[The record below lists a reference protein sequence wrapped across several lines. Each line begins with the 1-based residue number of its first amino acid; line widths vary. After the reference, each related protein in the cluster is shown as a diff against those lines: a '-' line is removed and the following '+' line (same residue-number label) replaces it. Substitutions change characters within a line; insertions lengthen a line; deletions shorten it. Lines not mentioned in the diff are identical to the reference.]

1 MPPDKL
7 DILVDGERI
16 SESTPKL
23 NDTRR
28 RARVISVQSLYENE
42 MSGLD
47 IDIVTE
53 RLLNHENLSKKDQT
67 LCRKIIK
74 TIKKNSNLIDKN
86 ISNATLGFDLVEMSS
101 IDRNCLR
108 VAFAE
113 SLFDPPPPK
122 AVIINEAIE
131 IASYLGSDSSGS
143 LINGILVTLLL

>member
-23 NDTRR
+23 SDTRR

-53 RLLNHENLSKKDQT
+53 RLLNHENLSKKDQI
-67 LCRKIIK
+67 LCRNIIK
-74 TIKKNSNLIDKN
+74 TIKKKSNLIDKN

>member
-7 DILVDGERI
+7 DTLVAGERI

-23 NDTRR
+23 TDTRR
-28 RARVISVQSLYENE
+28 KARFISIQSLYENE
-42 MSGLD
+42 MSGVD
-47 IDIVTE
+47 INIVTE
-53 RLLNHENLSKKDQT
+53 RLLNDENLSKKDQT

-74 TIKKNSNLIDKN
+74 TIEKNSNLIDEK
-86 ISNATLGFDLVEMSS
+86 ISNATLGFDLIEMSS

-113 SLFDPPPPK
+113 SLFNHPPPN

-143 LINGILVTLLL
+143 LINGILATLLL

>member
-53 RLLNHENLSKKDQT
+53 RLLNQENLSKKDQI
-67 LCRKIIK
+67 LCRNIIK
-74 TIKKNSNLIDKN
+74 TIKKKSNLIDKN

>member
-1 MPPDKL
+1 MPIDKL
-7 DILVDGERI
+7 DTLVDGERI

-23 NDTRR
+23 SDSRR

-47 IDIVTE
+47 INIVTE
-53 RLLNHENLSKKDQT
+53 RLLDHEKFSKKNKN

-74 TIKKNSNLIDKN
+74 TIEENSNLIDKK
-86 ISNATLGFDLVEMSS
+86 ISDTTLGFDLIEMSS

>member
-23 NDTRR
+23 SDTRR

-53 RLLNHENLSKKDQT
+53 RLLNHANLSKKDQI
-67 LCRKIIK
+67 LCRNIIK
-74 TIKKNSNLIDKN
+74 TIKKKTNLIDKN
-86 ISNATLGFDLVEMSS
+86 ISNATLGFD
-101 IDRNCLR
+101 
-108 VAFAE
+108 
-113 SLFDPPPPK
+113 
-122 AVIINEAIE
+122 
-131 IASYLGSDSSGS
+131 
-143 LINGILVTLLL
+143 

>member
-7 DILVDGERI
+7 DTLVAGERI
-16 SESTPKL
+16 SESTLKL
-23 NDTRR
+23 TDTRR
-28 RARVISVQSLYENE
+28 KARFISIQSLYENE
-42 MSGLD
+42 MSGVD
-47 IDIVTE
+47 INIVTE
-53 RLLNHENLSKKDQT
+53 RLLNDENLSKKDQT

-74 TIKKNSNLIDKN
+74 TIEKNSNLIDEK
-86 ISNATLGFDLVEMSS
+86 ISNATLGFDLIEMSS

-113 SLFDPPPPK
+113 SLFNHPPPN

-143 LINGILVTLLL
+143 LINGILATLLL

>member
-23 NDTRR
+23 SDTRR
-28 RARVISVQSLYENE
+28 RSRVISVQSLYENE

-53 RLLNHENLSKKDQT
+53 RLLNHANLSKKDQI
-67 LCRKIIK
+67 LCRNIIK
-74 TIKKNSNLIDKN
+74 TIKKKTNLIDKN

-113 SLFDPPPPK
+113 SLFDHPPPK

-131 IASYLGSDSSGS
+131 ISSYLGSDSSGS

>member
-53 RLLNHENLSKKDQT
+53 RLLNHENLSKKDQI
-67 LCRKIIK
+67 LCRNIIK
-74 TIKKNSNLIDKN
+74 TIKKKSNLIDKN

>member
-1 MPPDKL
+1 
-7 DILVDGERI
+7 
-16 SESTPKL
+16 
-23 NDTRR
+23 
-28 RARVISVQSLYENE
+28 

-53 RLLNHENLSKKDQT
+53 RLLSHENLSKKDQI
-67 LCRKIIK
+67 LCRNIIK
-74 TIKKNSNLIDKN
+74 TIKKKSNLIDKN

-113 SLFDPPPPK
+113 SLFDDPPPK

-131 IASYLGSDSSGS
+131 IASYL
-143 LINGILVTLLL
+143 

>member
-23 NDTRR
+23 SDTRR
-28 RARVISVQSLYENE
+28 RSRVISVQSLYENE

-53 RLLNHENLSKKDQT
+53 RLLSHENLSKKDQI
-67 LCRKIIK
+67 LCRNIIK
-74 TIKKNSNLIDKN
+74 TIKKKSNLIDKN

-113 SLFDPPPPK
+113 SLFDDPPPK

>member
-86 ISNATLGFDLVEMSS
+86 ISNATLGFDLVELSS

-113 SLFDPPPPK
+113 ALFDPPPPK